1 MRSHTGEK
9 PYQCVV
15 CETRFSITSNLKL
28 HKRHHIGIKPM
39 NELTIAQDNLE
50 TSLGKLEEKEAPDQ
64 DLNQDR
70 SFHTS

>member
-9 PYQCVV
+9 PYQCDV
-15 CETRFSITSNLKL
+15 CDKRFSITSNSKL
-28 HKRHHIGIKPM
+28 HKMRHIGLKPM

-50 TSLGKLEEKEAPDQ
+50 TSLGKLEEKEEPDQ